1 LQHCGYDLQAV
12 LYPMIDFIEQD
23 LLAVEGHPELAF
35 IPLSLDR
42 HPQDVCRSL
51 QERDIVLAEFALR
64 SAVDFQR
71 TVGGAIAF
79 LDISV
84 LARADEVIE

>member
-1 LQHCGYDLQAV
+1 LQHCSYDLQAV

-42 HPQDVCRSL
+42 HPCAAWKATLKVTCPHCG
-51 QERDIVLAEFALR
+51 EVHE
-64 SAVDFQR
+64 
-71 TVGGAIAF
+71 
-79 LDISV
+79 ISV
-84 LARADEVIE
+84 RETYINGVLSDAADQLRHVI